1 MAKITW
7 TIKGK
12 LKVRSQFEE
21 IKTSFGD
28 ANGDVPLAGVKV
40 RVSAKE
46 SKLDPS
52 GFDKWGEV
60 TTKEDGSFQFTISK
74 DKSKRYFKV
83 EVLFDGKDT
92 RIYPGTLV
100 DLPGSS
106 GFEKGVNAFVFDV
119 DWILVWQDEEKKG
132 PGVVDFRN
140 ITFSDSGGEQLNGR
154 DERCHAD
161 LWFIAGKVRSELENV
176 GQGLGFPSQ
185 PVVIKY
191 PHSDPIVPDDPEMAY
206 ADPIR
211 NMVFL
216 IRNGVVNNFELQTI
230 IHELIHLRNYAHS
243 TGEEELASELLA
255 KGTTHDGKQEKTWTG
270 FHEASAEIF
279 KNELY
284 HRMFGKR
291 AVIYRDPSFEAER
304 RPFTRT
310 WLKNTKGIKK
320 LKDIDHFEH
329 GWMSVFNLLLCNKVE
344 QLDMNGAGPYARE
357 KAATGTGPK
366 LAIARKTVNFSFAD
380 LLRAF
385 DVIFNPVPDEFP
397 KQIDLSEMT
406 LNKYF
411 QRLGALVPAFDAT
424 MQSAY
429 KKILDPAE
437 TKQPSDLL
445 PVLIPKISTVGRP

>member
-12 LKVRSQFEE
+12 LKVRTQFDEL
-21 IKTSFGD
+21 KSKRFAD
-28 ANGDVPLAGVKV
+28 DNGDIPLAGVKV

-46 SKLDPS
+46 TKLDPT

-60 TTKEDGSFQFTISK
+60 TTKADGSFQFTISK

-92 RIYPGTLV
+92 VIYPGTLV
-100 DLPGSS
+100 GLPGNS
-106 GFEKGVNAFVFDV
+106 GVEAGINAHLFHA
-119 DWILVWQDEEKKG
+119 DWMLVWQDEEKKDN
-132 PGVVDFRN
+132 PVDFHSL
-140 ITFSDSGGEQLNGR
+140 TFSGISGEQLNGR
-154 DERCHAD
+154 DERRHAE
-161 LWFIAGKVRSELENV
+161 LWALAGIMRSELEKV
-176 GQGLGFPSQ
+176 GSGLGFQSQ
-185 PVVIKY
+185 RIAIKY
-191 PHSDPIVPDDPEMAY
+191 PHSDPLVNDRDEIAY

-211 NMVFL
+211 RIVFL
-216 IRNGVVNNFELQTI
+216 VRNGSMDNFEIQTVM
-230 IHELIHLRNYAHS
+230 HELMHVRNYAHS
-243 TGEEELASELLA
+243 TGEENLAIQLLIN
-255 KGTTHDGKQEKTWTG
+255 GSTHDGRQDETFTV
-270 FHEASAEIF
+270 FHEAAAEIF
-279 KNELY
+279 KSELY
-284 HRMFGKR
+284 HQMFGKR

-310 WLKNTKGIKK
+310 WLKNNKGIKK
-320 LKDIDHFEH
+320 LSDIDHFEY
-329 GWMSVFNLLLCNKVE
+329 GWMSVFNLLLCNKVAE
-344 QLDMNGAGPYARE
+344 LDMNGAGPYARE
-357 KAATGTGPK
+357 KAPTGTGPQ
-366 LAIARKTVNFSFAD
+366 LAIVRKSVNFSFAD

-397 KQIDLSEMT
+397 KQIDVTEMT

-437 TKQPSDLL
+437 TAQPSDLL
-445 PVLIPKISTVGRP
+445 PAVIPTISIAGRR